1 MTAFAISPTPLFTQS
16 SRIPLIEGKRRYAKQ
31 RFPYLIFY
39 TELEEVIWVI
49 A

>member
-1 MTAFAISPTPLFTQS
+1 M
-16 SRIPLIEGKRRYAKQ
+16 

-49 A
+49 AIGHGKRKPNYWKERNIEI